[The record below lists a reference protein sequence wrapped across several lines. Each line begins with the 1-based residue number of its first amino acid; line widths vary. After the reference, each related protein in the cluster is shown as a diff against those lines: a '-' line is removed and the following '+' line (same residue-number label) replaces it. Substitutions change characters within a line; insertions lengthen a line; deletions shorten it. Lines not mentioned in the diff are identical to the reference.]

1 MERYRGEKRLSPN
14 VCSKYSVSET
24 CHRAGLLDI
33 RVPQQKE
40 RAIVSLAVVWDEVIE
55 GAWQWLVYSRCSW
68 WSEDAVEAACQWL
81 AFSRGL
87 MHFSLRLCFSASCCH
102 YWKKTP
108 KCGEHHLL
116 SPIHYGNKTGI
127 RVGGRARSWSTDI
140 SRRVT
145 ATGMGLL
152 MPSYACRYAHICM
165 QVYVIASD
173 PGPRQ
178 SQSYQ
183 MFEWCTELF
192 PLLAPSSAVPAL
204 PTVRLFCPFPRC
216 SSSMLCLLDLCPW
229 PFCFFH
235 LEDSYSLRTLGK
247 PMCH

>member
-1 MERYRGEKRLSPN
+1 
-14 VCSKYSVSET
+14 
-24 CHRAGLLDI
+24 
-33 RVPQQKE
+33 
-40 RAIVSLAVVWDEVIE
+40 
-55 GAWQWLVYSRCSW
+55 
-68 WSEDAVEAACQWL
+68 
-81 AFSRGL
+81 
-87 MHFSLRLCFSASCCH
+87 
-102 YWKKTP
+102 
-108 KCGEHHLL
+108 
-116 SPIHYGNKTGI
+116 
-127 RVGGRARSWSTDI
+127 
-140 SRRVT
+140 
-145 ATGMGLL
+145 MGLL
-152 MPSYACRYAHICM
+152 MPSYACRHAHICM

-235 LEDSYSLRTLGK
+235 LEDSYYLRTLGK
-247 PMCH
+247 PMCHSRTSYVKNNHKSKKQIIFLCIPFTISPDRPMNL